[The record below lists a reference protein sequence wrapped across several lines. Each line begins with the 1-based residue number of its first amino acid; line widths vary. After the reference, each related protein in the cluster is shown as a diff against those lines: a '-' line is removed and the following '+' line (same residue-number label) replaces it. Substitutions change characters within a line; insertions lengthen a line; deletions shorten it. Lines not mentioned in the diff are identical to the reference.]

1 MWLLH
6 NQQIRGKV
14 VDNYCWTL
22 EFVPDWYMT
31 QKMCDKDVNIHPS
44 TIEYVPDQ
52 FKDQEMCDKAA
63 DKFVFDSDQ

>member
-1 MWLLH
+1 
-6 NQQIRGKV
+6 
-14 VDNYCWTL
+14 
-22 EFVPDWYMT
+22 MT